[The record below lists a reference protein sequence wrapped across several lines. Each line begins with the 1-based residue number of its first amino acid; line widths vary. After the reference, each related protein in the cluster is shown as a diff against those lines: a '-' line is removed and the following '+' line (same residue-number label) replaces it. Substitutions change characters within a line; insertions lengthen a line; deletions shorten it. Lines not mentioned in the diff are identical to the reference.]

1 MANYDALKQAVIDG
15 NAARVKEL
23 TQQAL
28 DAGDGPQSLLD
39 EALIPA
45 MDVVGEKFSNREF
58 FIPEML
64 IAARAMQAGLG
75 LIKPLLTAGES
86 RSKGKVVI
94 GTVKGDLHDIG
105 KNLVGMMLQGA
116 GFEVVDLGA
125 DVKTAKFVEAVQAQK
140 PDFIMMSALLTTKSG
155 FWACTASTNLAGFTS
170 APRSTTS
177 KPAPCSIIPTRFLP
191 MSCRSPLTVP
201 ITTLPLDR
209 LSPAVSSGLISP
221 RPACIALAAISISG
235 MKNSR
240 LENFSPTT
248 SIAGISA
255 SSSRDCGPS
264 PASSACWVNSFTL
277 AALPS
282 ITACFNA
289 S

>member
-1 MANYDALKQAVIDG
+1 MANYDALKDAVIEG

-125 DVKTAKFVEAVQAQK
+125 DVKPAKFVEAVQAQK
-140 PDFIMMSALLTTKSG
+140 PDFIMMSALLTT
-155 FWACTASTNLAGFTS
+155 T
-170 APRSTTS
+170 
-177 KPAPCSIIPTRFLP
+177 
-191 MSCRSPLTVP
+191 M
-201 ITTLPLDR
+201 
-209 LSPAVSSGLISP
+209 LS
-221 RPACIALAAISISG
+221 
-235 MKNSR
+235 MKD
-240 LENFSPTT
+240 TM
-248 SIAGISA
+248 
-255 SSSRDCGPS
+255 
-264 PASSACWVNSFTL
+264 
-277 AALPS
+277 AALKEAGLRDGVKVGVGGAPVTQRFADE
-282 ITACFNA
+282 IGADFYAPDATGAVGKA
-289 S
+289 KEVMVG